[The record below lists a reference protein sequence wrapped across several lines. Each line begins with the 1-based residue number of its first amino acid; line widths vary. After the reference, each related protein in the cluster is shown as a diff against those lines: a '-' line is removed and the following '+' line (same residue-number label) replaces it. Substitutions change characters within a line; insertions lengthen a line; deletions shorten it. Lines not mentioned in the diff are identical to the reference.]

1 MTLDDGFVLLFE
13 LIPGALKGF
22 FGFGGFGEDHEA
34 GGFPIETVDNP
45 DPLFGAG
52 MSLPDILGKLE
63 VGGFFR
69 LSLTGDAEEVF
80 GF

>member
-1 MTLDDGFVLLFE
+1 
-13 LIPGALKGF
+13 
-22 FGFGGFGEDHEA
+22 
-34 GGFPIETVDNP
+34 VDNP
-45 DPLFGAG
+45 DSLFGAG

-69 LSLTGDAEEVF
+69 LSLTGNAEEVF